1 MKIVIL
7 GSGRVGSRVAAA
19 LDGANDV
26 SVIDRDP
33 SAFERLPDDFQGR
46 IIRGHGID
54 YEVLRSAG
62 VADCD
67 IFLALTNHDDR
78 NLTAGQVA
86 RQLGARK
93 VIVRVYDPVR
103 GDIYAPM
110 GLSTIC
116 PTTDGARRLFDMIV
130 GEEKGA

>member
-1 MKIVIL
+1 VIL

-19 LDGANDV
+19 LDTSHEV
-26 SVIDRDP
+26 TVIDRDP
-33 SAFERLPDDFQGR
+33 SAFARLPNDFRGR
-46 IIRGHGID
+46 VVRGHGID
-54 YEVLRSAG
+54 YDVLRSAG

-93 VIVRVYDPVR
+93 VVVRVYDPVR

-110 GLSTIC
+110 GLYTIC
-116 PTTDGARRLFDMIV
+116 PTTDGAQRLFDMIV
-130 GEEKGA
+130 REEKGA